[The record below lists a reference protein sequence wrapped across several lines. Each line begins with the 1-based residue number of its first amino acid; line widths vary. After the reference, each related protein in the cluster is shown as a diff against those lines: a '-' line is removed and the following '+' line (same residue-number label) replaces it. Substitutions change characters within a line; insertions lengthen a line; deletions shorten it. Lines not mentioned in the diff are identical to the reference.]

1 MDVQVTPLPGIGLR
15 RDFMTAAGRR
25 LGVITHRDG
34 HLDLMV
40 TSADDPDT
48 CVASIPLTDEE
59 SHTLADLLG
68 APRLVGELVEQQRGI
83 EGITTLQVPIHSGS
97 PFDGRTLGDTEMRT
111 RTGVSV
117 VAVVRDRVA
126 HPSPDPGFAF
136 EANDMLVVVGT
147 PDGLEQASSLLTAG

>member
-1 MDVQVTPLPGIGLR
+1 MDVQVTSLPGIGLR
-15 RDFMTAAGRR
+15 RDFMTASGRR

-34 HLDLMV
+34 HLDLIV

-48 CVASIPLTDEE
+48 CIASTVLTDEE

-83 EGITTLQVPIHSGS
+83 EGITTLQVPIHDGS
-97 PFDGRTLGDTEMRT
+97 PFDGRTLGDTAMRT

-117 VAVVRDRVA
+117 VAVVREQTA
-126 HPSPDPGFAF
+126 HPSPGPEFPF
-136 EANDMLVVVGT
+136 ETNDMLVMVGT
-147 PDGLEQASSLLTAG
+147 PDGLDQASRLLTDG